1 VPMTLFSPDRGVMLV
16 VAGMIVGIVIEIT
29 FASRLIIPWMMLGVG
44 LLYIAQNHSSTAG
57 NGFNSFLTP
66 VSFFCLAASWEHLP

>member
-1 VPMTLFSPDRGVMLV
+1 MTLFSPDRGVMLV

-44 LLYIAQNHSSTAG
+44 LLYIAQNHSSGRRQRVQRILNLIIHTEV
-57 NGFNSFLTP
+57 NP
-66 VSFFCLAASWEHLP
+66 W